1 MMFAQAE
8 LGIRAELTE
17 NKIAVFVIENPKM
30 WRKVQKSLIKQVLG
44 EVQSWI
50 LSHEESEVAWNKYVE
65 LILNPLL
72 VDENS
77 KRILN
82 KFLQSVQNVSVNEK
96 RWMQYQ
102 ELNQVIHNFFYDV
115 EMEFDFEYEIDESVE
130 ISKLAKAIGMHIVQE
145 YDNDLERLIKYCIL
159 VRDLLKIQVFIFF
172 DLKRYFSEKEI
183 QDFYA
188 EAMSRKW
195 NIILF
200 ESSQFSILEEEKY
213 YILDRDYCF
222 IS

>member
-1 MMFAQAE
+1 MMLAQAE
-8 LGIRAELTE
+8 LGIRVEFTE
-17 NKIAVFVIENPKM
+17 NKITVFVIENPKM
-30 WRKVQKSLIKQVLG
+30 WRKVQKALIKQVLG
-44 EVQSWI
+44 EEQSWM
-50 LSHEESEVAWNKYVE
+50 LSNEESEVAWNKYVE

-72 VDENS
+72 ADENS

-102 ELNQVIHNFFYDV
+102 ELNRVIQNFFYDV
-115 EMEFDFEYEIDESVE
+115 EMEFDFEYEIDESVD
-130 ISKLAKAIGMHIVQE
+130 ISKLAKAVGMHIVQE

-183 QDFYA
+183 QDFYT

-200 ESSQFSILEEEKY
+200 ESSQFSILDEEKY
-213 YILDRDYCF
+213 YILDRDCCF

>member
-1 MMFAQAE
+1 MILAQAK
-8 LGIRAELTE
+8 LGIRVELTE
-17 NKIAVFVIENPKM
+17 NKTTVFVVENPKM
-30 WRKVQKSLIKQVLG
+30 WRKIQKSFMRQVLG
-44 EVQSWI
+44 EEQSWI
-50 LSHEESEVAWNKYVE
+50 LSHEETEIAWNKYVE

-72 VDENS
+72 ADENN
-77 KRILN
+77 KRIVN

-102 ELNQVIHNFFYDV
+102 ELNQVIQNFFYDV
-115 EMEFDFEYEIDESVE
+115 EMEFDFEYQIDESVD
-130 ISKLAKAIGMHIVQE
+130 ISKLAKAIGIHIVQE
-145 YDNDLERLIKYCIL
+145 YDNDLERLVKYCIL

-183 QDFYA
+183 LDFYA

-213 YILDRDYCF
+213 YILDRDCCF

>member
-1 MMFAQAE
+1 MILAQAK
-8 LGIRAELTE
+8 LGIRVELTE
-17 NKIAVFVIENPKM
+17 NKTTVFVVENPKM
-30 WRKVQKSLIKQVLG
+30 WRQIQKSFMRQILG
-44 EVQSWI
+44 EEQSWI
-50 LSHEESEVAWNKYVE
+50 LSHEETEIAWNKYVE

-72 VDENS
+72 ADENS

-96 RWMQYQ
+96 RWM
-102 ELNQVIHNFFYDV
+102 HFFYDM
-115 EMEFDFEYEIDESVE
+115 EMEFDFEYEIDESVD
-130 ISKLAKAIGMHIVQE
+130 ISKLAKAVGIYIVQE

-159 VRDLLKIQVFIFF
+159 VRDLLKIQAFIFF

-213 YILDRDYCF
+213 YILDKDCCF

>member
-1 MMFAQAE
+1 M
-8 LGIRAELTE
+8 
-17 NKIAVFVIENPKM
+17 
-30 WRKVQKSLIKQVLG
+30 
-44 EVQSWI
+44 
-50 LSHEESEVAWNKYVE
+50 
-65 LILNPLL
+65 ILNPLL
-72 VDENS
+72 ADENS

-102 ELNQVIHNFFYDV
+102 ELNQVIQNFFYDM
-115 EMEFDFEYEIDESVE
+115 EMEFDFEYEIDESVD
-130 ISKLAKAIGMHIVQE
+130 ISKLAKAVGIHIVQE

-159 VRDLLKIQVFIFF
+159 VRDLLKIQAFIFF

-213 YILDRDYCF
+213 YILDKDCCF